1 MASPHQPV
9 ARALRLP
16 STFRHVRDYLALHD
30 SELRIRRSVE
40 QPGMFILERRCRRR
54 PPVHTGRRDASDIH
68 VQARD
73 GYIHVATVHPSYL
86 TRPWNMIR
94 ALQKAHLSY
103 EDLALP
109 GQMHGIRGD
118 GQIHYYR
125 RMTEFFDRELG
136 GGTSGN

>member
-1 MASPHQPV
+1 MAGAPV
-9 ARALRLP
+9 TDWQLYDSIWTERYFDTPEENPEGYRL
-16 STFRHVRDYLALHD
+16 SSAVGAAANLKDRLL
-30 SELRIRRSVE
+30 I
-40 QPGMFILERRCRRR
+40 
-54 PPVHTGRRDASDIH
+54 VHGTADDN
-68 VQARD
+68 
-73 GYIHVATVHPSYL
+73 VHPQN
-86 TRPWNMIR
+86 TWNMIR